1 MRHRKFQRPRA
12 RSTSG
17 FQLRFEWP
25 TMLYA
30 SLAIIAGAAVLS
42 GTAAA
47 QQLPRDIRQKIA
59 DPASLKRSEFNE
71 WTLFSI
77 GNHRVPHYI
86 RVSSIEQFDGKIAV
100 KWKFLPE
107 TSEGLF
113 RGRQFP
119 EGISVEDLAVFDCA
133 EPIYAL
139 ANRSIVDKSG
149 KIVFQ
154 YNWADPRFLILS
166 NGSQLA
172 SGSVAMLARDIVCR
186 DELRTPLVGKSALA
200 SLRFPSIR
208 SAISEVGDFF
218 YFIPENHKPDKNQ
231 IDVIT
236 ITKWSADMNIYDILP
251 KDISMKESS
260 KYRFEVAKTQISCEE
275 NRMSFVKKE
284 YYGSSSQLVYM
295 AVDLASQSHQV
306 YIDLASRYGALQR
319 IVCNH

>member
-1 MRHRKFQRPRA
+1 
-12 RSTSG
+12 
-17 FQLRFEWP
+17 
-25 TMLYA
+25 MLYA

-218 YFIPENHKPDKNQ
+218 YLSPETPRQGKNQ
-231 IDVIT
+231 IDIVT
-236 ITKWSADMNIYDILP
+236 ITKWPADMNISDILP